1 MATELQYTLFF
12 IKTILEEKKPWFL
25 AKKNLEQ
32 TKNKARLAI
41 PKNIRKR
48 YLA

>member
-12 IKTILEEKKPWFL
+12 YKNYFRRKKALIFG
-25 AKKNLEQ
+25 KKNLEQ